1 MYFDRVLFLATFFL
15 VIINFGYA
23 QNLESLSVKKGFDIS
38 GSINMNG
45 VGYYAHG
52 IEQRRDQFNWFLTG
66 SLNVKLFGYDA
77 PFSFSYS
84 NANTSFSQPFNQFSF
99 QPQYKWVKTY
109 VGYNSMNLSNY
120 TLAGHVF
127 FGGGVELSP
136 GKWRFSAM
144 YGRLRKAV
152 PFDLED
158 STQHYLASFKRMGY
172 GFKAGYDNNGDAV
185 SFTLFTAA
193 DDVNSIPFVLQE
205 SQLTPM
211 KNVAMSLAFRK
222 KLGQH
227 FFVEA
232 EYGISSLITDVRA
245 NTEADSVS
253 VNSSNL
259 IQALLPENS
268 TSRYFDALNA
278 SVGYQGSIFSLSLRY
293 ERIAPEYQT
302 LGAYYFNN
310 DIRNITIVPSVRLLQ
325 NKLNLAA
332 NVGFQRNNL
341 DDARASTTERFVG
354 SLNANY
360 VPDEKWNFTCNYSN
374 FSSYTN
380 MRPLADPFFQNS
392 LDTLNFYQVSQTL
405 SSTAVRTI
413 GNSQKPQSL
422 MLTVSYQTANDES
435 AYEGGDV
442 QSNFLTTNM
451 AYSYTLVA
459 THTTIGAGTNVYAN
473 NAAGVKSTY
482 WGPMINITQ
491 SLFDKMVR
499 ISWACSYNKTS
510 GNNISSSPVL
520 NNRVGM
526 SLTPRSDSKS
536 GRHNFSI
543 GLNLV
548 NRLKDTAQQKAFSE
562 LTGTVS
568 YGYLF

>member
-1 MYFDRVLFLATFFL
+1 MQIKKLVVSLILFLFF
-15 VIINFGYA
+15 IKTGYT
-23 QNLESLSVKKGFDIS
+23 QNLESLGVKKGFDIS
-38 GSINMNG
+38 GSINLNS

-52 IEQRRDQFNWFLTG
+52 IEQRRDPFNWFLTG

-109 VGYNSMNLSNY
+109 IGYNSMNLSNY

-127 FGGGVELSP
+127 LGGGVELSP

-144 YGRLRKAV
+144 YGRLKKAV

-158 STQHYLASFKRMGY
+158 STQHYLAAFKRMGY
-172 GFKAGYDNNGDAV
+172 GFKVGYDNNGDAV
-185 SFTLFTAA
+185 SFTLFTAE

-205 SQLTPM
+205 SLLTPM
-211 KNVAMSLAFRK
+211 KNVALSLAVRK
-222 KLGQH
+222 KIGTNC
-227 FFVEA
+227 FVEA

-245 NTEADSVS
+245 NAESDSVS
-253 VNSSNL
+253 VKSSNL
-259 IQALLPENS
+259 IQGFLPENA

-278 SVGYQGSIFSLSLRY
+278 SVGYQGSIFSLSLRF

-310 DIRNITIVPSVRLLQ
+310 DMRNITIVPSVRLLQ

-354 SLNANY
+354 SMNANY
-360 VPDEKWNFTCNYSN
+360 VPDEKWNFACSYSN

-380 MRPLADPFFQNS
+380 MRPLADPFFQNN

-405 SSTAVRTI
+405 SGTVVRTV
-413 GNSQKPQSL
+413 GNRQKPQNI
-422 MLTVSYQTANDES
+422 MVTISYQAANDES

-442 QSNFLTTNM
+442 QSNFFTSNM
-451 AYSYTLVA
+451 AYSYAVVSSQ
-459 THTTIGAGTNVYAN
+459 TTMGAGANVYAN
-473 NAAGVKSTY
+473 NAGGIKTTY
-482 WGPMINITQ
+482 WGPMVNVTQ
-491 SLFDKMVR
+491 SLFDKEVR
-499 ISWACSYNKTS
+499 VSWACSYNKTS
-510 GNNISSSPVL
+510 GNGIESSPVL
-520 NNRVGM
+520 NNRLGVTF
-526 SLTPRSDSKS
+526 TPHGDSKS
-536 GRHNFSI
+536 GRHNFSC

-568 YGYLF
+568 YTYIF